1 MFGRMI
7 VIAAALAVGGA
18 ALAQDP
24 KTTPPNPPLSPSP
37 IKRTPVGKVEVPNTN
52 TVVITGMVELTP
64 GFKVG
69 RHFHPGVV
77 DAVVLDGEFWL
88 AIDGQPE
95 KTYTAGQA
103 FEIPNRA
110 IHNEG
115 AVGDKPAKLV
125 AVYVVDKD
133 QPLVMPVK

>member
-1 MFGRMI
+1 MFRK
-7 VIAAALAVGGA
+7 VIILAAALFVGGA

-37 IKRTPVGKVEVPNTN
+37 IKRTPLGKVEVPNSN
-52 TVVITGMVELTP
+52 TVVIMGMVELTP
-64 GFKVG
+64 GFKAG

-95 KTYTAGQA
+95 KTYTAGQS
-103 FEIPNRA
+103 FEVPNRA

-115 AVGDKPAKLV
+115 AVGDKPAKLI

-133 QPLVMPVK
+133 QPLVTPVK